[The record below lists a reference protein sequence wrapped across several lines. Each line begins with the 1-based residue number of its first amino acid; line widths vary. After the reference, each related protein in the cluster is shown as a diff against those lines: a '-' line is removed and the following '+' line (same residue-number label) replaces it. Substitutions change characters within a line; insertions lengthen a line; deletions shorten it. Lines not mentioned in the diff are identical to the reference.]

1 MGHVAHCV
9 RWDAS
14 PAAQH
19 PIPFTLCPNMNR
31 EEFESIA
38 ASLIGET
45 IVSVSYFEIAYE
57 NNNQMWSYD
66 PEYDSLDY
74 GLDLVMKSGKTKGI
88 IWGSEFCQYGVSINS
103 ASLSTQLKGVRKLDV
118 SKNSRW
124 QNLIGEEILTA
135 KVVWSWVKESGLFK
149 PKVYYPQDLEL
160 SFSDNRKVYVSA
172 LDIQKKKPTPMS
184 DNLVVFFDRDEAR
197 KYGVEA

>member
-1 MGHVAHCV
+1 
-9 RWDAS
+9 
-14 PAAQH
+14 
-19 PIPFTLCPNMNR
+19 MNH
-31 EEFESIA
+31 EEFESIV

-57 NNNQMWSYD
+57 NNKQMWSYD

-74 GLDLVMKSGKTKGI
+74 GLDLVMESGKTKGI
-88 IWGSEFCQYGVSINS
+88 IWGNEFYQYGVSINS
-103 ASLSTQLKGVRKLDV
+103 ASLSAELKGVRKINV

-124 QNLIGEEILTA
+124 QNLIGEEIITA
-135 KVVWSWVKESGLFK
+135 KVMWSWVKESGLFK

-160 SFSDNRKVYVSA
+160 SFSGNRKVYISA
-172 LDIQKKKPTPMS
+172 LDIQEKKPTPTS
-184 DNLVVFFDRDEAR
+184 DNLVVFFNREEAR